1 MLKAGACDRFLIH
14 IIVKHVS
21 ELCMT
26 RSGETTRKLLFT
38 KSALVQFLVTVT
50 GPGVLRSAEMG
61 ITSAGL
67 QIRNANGGEH
77 VPA

>member
-1 MLKAGACDRFLIH
+1 
-14 IIVKHVS
+14 
-21 ELCMT
+21 
-26 RSGETTRKLLFT
+26 
-38 KSALVQFLVTVT
+38 
-50 GPGVLRSAEMG
+50 MG